1 MSAPGP
7 QPQVLVVGAGPT
19 GLAAACTLLQNGVP
33 CRVVERRAGV
43 AEEPKAL
50 ILWSGALEVLRR
62 LGVHERVIGQSLPL
76 ASASYFS
83 GGRRIGG
90 VRFGGLEGTAFP
102 GPVCLPQPGTEEALY
117 DRLLELG
124 GSVEWSTQVHSA
136 EPTGEGVRVVLGP
149 SGDPDS
155 REEVSAAWVVAADG
169 SRSAVRESL
178 GVAFEGDTYDRVFLL
193 SDGVVSGPVPEKEAQ
208 YHLTPDGVLVIV
220 PLPGGGHRVFFDIA
234 PDGDTEPPGDEL
246 LARLLAERGP
256 AGMRIESVWWRS
268 RFRVHARVA
277 REFRRGRVLIAGDAA
292 HLHSPAGGQ
301 GLNTGI
307 QDGFDLGWKLA
318 SVLRGAPEG
327 LLDSYPLERRPTAQ
341 AVVRSADQQTRAW
354 MVRAPLARLVR
365 DTLMRTLSASGLLE
379 KRLVPQLAQISPDL
393 RESPAVTAPRP
404 AGGSARRW
412 GTRSRAGGSATRR
425 SSRGRDQGRE
435 PARLPRLRA
444 AGAAGR
450 RLLPEGRRRGGR
462 AEARGPRG
470 RGRAPADRPRRR
482 GARPRGP
489 RRGPV
494 GRAPG
499 GGAGREWVV
508 HVRPDAVVASVAV
521 LDPGWRAE
529 VFLGSAPLPRVQHS
543 PSKRYVNPIV

>member
-1 MSAPGP
+1 MTPSGQHPP
-7 QPQVLVVGAGPT
+7 VLVVGAGPT
-19 GLAAACTLLQNGVP
+19 GLAAACTLLQNGIP
-33 CRVVERRAGV
+33 CRVVERRAGI

-83 GGRRIGG
+83 SGRRIGG

-102 GPVCLPQPGTEEALY
+102 GPVCLPQPGTEQALH

-124 GSVEWSTQVHSA
+124 GSVEWSTQVHSVA
-136 EPTGEGVRVVLGP
+136 PAGEGMRVVLGP
-149 SGDPDS
+149 SGDPDT
-155 REEVSAAWVVAADG
+155 REESTVPWVVAADG

-193 SDGVVSGPVPEKEAQ
+193 SDGVVSGPVPEREAQ

-220 PLPGGGHRVFFDIA
+220 PLPGGGHRVFFDTA
-234 PDGDTEPPGDEL
+234 PDGETEPPDDAL

-256 AGMRIESVWWRS
+256 AGLRIESVRWRS

-307 QDGFDLGWKLA
+307 QDGFDLAWKLA
-318 SVLRGAPEG
+318 AVLRGAPEA

-341 AVVRSADQQTRAW
+341 AVVRSADQQTRTW

-365 DTLMRTLSASGLLE
+365 DTVMRVLSSSGLLE

-393 RESPAVTAPRP
+393 RESPAVTAPPPEWREHDAVGGALPGRRIGDAALVPVAGTKAESLHDYLASGRQALLVGGSSARAAEAAAELRRAVPADVDVLLLTGRESGGAATPGHDVVRP
-404 AGGSARRW
+404 A
-412 GTRSRAGGSATRR
+412 RA
-425 SSRGRDQGRE
+425 
-435 PARLPRLRA
+435 L
-444 AGAAGR
+444 
-450 RLLPEGRRRGGR
+450 
-462 AEARGPRG
+462 
-470 RGRAPADRPRRR
+470 R
-482 GARPRGP
+482 GA
-489 RRGPV
+489 
-494 GRAPG
+494 
-499 GGAGREWVV
+499 EWVV

-521 LDPGWRAE
+521 LDADWRAGE
-529 VFLGSAPLPRVQHS
+529 FLDAAPLPGAERS
-543 PSKRYVNPIV
+543 LK

>member
-7 QPQVLVVGAGPT
+7 HPQVLVVGAGPT

-102 GPVCLPQPGTEEALY
+102 GPVCLPQPGTEQALY

-136 EPTGEGVRVVLGP
+136 DPAGEGVRVVLGP

-341 AVVRSADQQTRAW
+341 AVVRSADQQTRTW

-393 RESPAVTAPRP
+393 RESPAVTAPPPGWREREAVGNAVPGRRIGDAPLVP
-404 AGGSARRW
+404 AAGTKAESLHDYLASGRQALLVGGSSRRAADAAAEL
-412 GTRSRAGGSATRR
+412 RRAVPEDVDVLLLT
-425 SSRGRDQGRE
+425 GRD
-435 PARLPRLRA
+435 
-444 AGAAGR
+444 GAA
-450 RLLPEGRRRGGR
+450 PDP
-462 AEARGPRG
+462 AAHDVARWDGP
-470 RGRAPADRPRRR
+470 PK
-482 GARPRGP
+482 
-489 RRGPV
+489 
-494 GRAPG
+494 

-529 VFLGSAPLPRVQHS
+529 VFLGSALLPQDQHS
-543 PSKRYVNPIV
+543 SK

>member
-1 MSAPGP
+1 MTVPGQHP
-7 QPQVLVVGAGPT
+7 PVLVVGAGPT
-19 GLAAACTLLQNGVP
+19 GLAAACALLQGGVS

-62 LGVHERVIGQSLPL
+62 LGVADRVVEQSLPL

-83 GGRRIGG
+83 GGRKIGG

-102 GPVCLPQPGTEEALY
+102 GPVCLPQPGTEQALY

-124 GSVEWSTQVHSA
+124 GSVEWSTRVHSV
-136 EPTGEGVRVVLGP
+136 EPAGAGARVVLGP
-149 SGDPDS
+149 ADDPDV
-155 REEVSAAWVVAADG
+155 REEVAVPWVVAADG

-178 GVAFEGDTYDRVFLL
+178 GVAFEGDTYDRTFLL
-193 SDGVVSGPVPEKEAQ
+193 SDGVVSGPVPEREAQ

-234 PDGDTEPPGDEL
+234 SDGRTDPPDDAL

-256 AGMRIESVWWRS
+256 AGLRIESVWWRS

-318 SVLRGAPEG
+318 AVLRGAPEP

-341 AVVRSADQQTRAW
+341 AVVRSADQQTRTW
-354 MVRAPLARLVR
+354 MTRAPLARLVR
-365 DTLMRTLSASGLLE
+365 DTLMRVLSASGLLE

-393 RESPAVTAPRP
+393 SASPAVTAPPQGWRARDAVGGALPGRRIGDAELVPLVGIRARSLHAYLASGRHVLLVGGSSERASRAAARLREAVPDDVDVLLLTGAEGPAREGGGHDTARP
-404 AGGSARRW
+404 AGPV
-412 GTRSRAGGSATRR
+412 
-425 SSRGRDQGRE
+425 RG
-435 PARLPRLRA
+435 
-444 AGAAGR
+444 
-450 RLLPEGRRRGGR
+450 
-462 AEARGPRG
+462 
-470 RGRAPADRPRRR
+470 
-482 GARPRGP
+482 
-489 RRGPV
+489 
-494 GRAPG
+494 
-499 GGAGREWVV
+499 EWVV
-508 HVRPDAVVASVAV
+508 HVRPDAVVAAVAD
-521 LDPGWRAE
+521 LSDPAWRAE
-529 VFLGSAPLPRVQHS
+529 DFVGAASLPGAQRS
-543 PSKRYVNPIV
+543 LT

>member
-1 MSAPGP
+1 MTVPGQHP
-7 QPQVLVVGAGPT
+7 PVLVVGAGPT
-19 GLAAACTLLQNGVP
+19 GLAAACALLQGGVS

-62 LGVHERVIGQSLPL
+62 LGVADRVVEQSLPL

-83 GGRRIGG
+83 GGRKIGG
-90 VRFGGLEGTAFP
+90 VRFGGLANTAFP
-102 GPVCLPQPGTEEALY
+102 GPVCLPQPGTEQALY

-124 GSVEWSTQVHSA
+124 GSVEWSTRVHSV
-136 EPTGEGVRVVLGP
+136 EPAGAGTRVVLGP
-149 SGDPDS
+149 ADDPDV
-155 REEVSAAWVVAADG
+155 REEVAVPWVVAADG

-178 GVAFEGDTYDRVFLL
+178 GVAFEGDTYDRTFLL
-193 SDGVVSGPVPEKEAQ
+193 SDGVVSGPAPEREAQ

-234 PDGDTEPPGDEL
+234 SDGRTDPPDDAL

-256 AGMRIESVWWRS
+256 AGLRIESVWWRS

-318 SVLRGAPEG
+318 AVLRGAPEP

-341 AVVRSADQQTRAW
+341 AVVRSADQQTRTW
-354 MVRAPLARLVR
+354 MTRAPLARLVR
-365 DTLMRTLSASGLLE
+365 DNLMRLLSASGLLE

-393 RESPAVTAPRP
+393 SASPAVTAPPPGWRARDAVGGALPGTRIGDAELVPLVGARARSLHAYLASGRHALLVGGSSERTSRAAARLRECVPDDVDVLLLTGAEGPAREGGGHDTARP
-404 AGGSARRW
+404 AGPV
-412 GTRSRAGGSATRR
+412 
-425 SSRGRDQGRE
+425 RG
-435 PARLPRLRA
+435 
-444 AGAAGR
+444 
-450 RLLPEGRRRGGR
+450 
-462 AEARGPRG
+462 
-470 RGRAPADRPRRR
+470 
-482 GARPRGP
+482 
-489 RRGPV
+489 
-494 GRAPG
+494 
-499 GGAGREWVV
+499 EWVV
-508 HVRPDAVVASVAV
+508 HVRPDAVVAAVAD
-521 LDPGWRAE
+521 LSDPAWRAE
-529 VFLGSAPLPRVQHS
+529 DFVGAASLPGAQRS
-543 PSKRYVNPIV
+543 LT

>member
-1 MSAPGP
+1 MSLPGP
-7 QPQVLVVGAGPT
+7 HPPVLVVGAGPT

-62 LGVHERVIGQSLPL
+62 LGVHERVLGQSLPL

-83 GGRRIGG
+83 NGRRIGG

-102 GPVCLPQPGTEEALY
+102 GPVCLPQPGTEQALH

-124 GSVEWSTQVHSA
+124 GSVEWSTRVHSVA
-136 EPTGEGVRVVLGP
+136 PAGEGMRVVLGP
-149 SGDPDS
+149 AGDPDT
-155 REEVSAAWVVAADG
+155 REESTVPWVVAADG

-193 SDGVVSGPVPEKEAQ
+193 SDGVVSGPVPEREAQ

-220 PLPGGGHRVFFDIA
+220 PLPGGGHRVFFDTA
-234 PDGDTEPPGDEL
+234 PDGETEPPGDEL

-256 AGMRIESVWWRS
+256 GGLRIESVWWRS

-318 SVLRGAPEG
+318 AVLRGAPEA

-341 AVVRSADQQTRAW
+341 AVVRSADQQTRTW

-365 DTLMRTLSASGLLE
+365 DTLMRVLSASGLLE

-393 RESPAVTAPRP
+393 RESPAVTAPP
-404 AGGSARRW
+404 PGW
-412 GTRSRAGGSATRR
+412 
-425 SSRGRDQGRE
+425 RGRDAVGGALPGRRIGDAPLVPVAGTAADSLHAYLASGRQALLVGGSSRRAADAAAE
-435 PARLPRLRA
+435 LRDAVPADVDVLLLTGRDGGVPDAPGHDVARLLGPSK
-444 AGAAGR
+444 GAAG
-450 RLLPEGRRRGGR
+450 
-462 AEARGPRG
+462 
-470 RGRAPADRPRRR
+470 
-482 GARPRGP
+482 
-489 RRGPV
+489 
-494 GRAPG
+494 
-499 GGAGREWVV
+499 EWVV

-521 LDPGWRAE
+521 LDAGWRARD
-529 VFLGSAPLPRVQHS
+529 FLDAAPLPGAERS
-543 PSKRYVNPIV
+543 LK